1 MEQEVRKCE
10 GLAKDLLQ
18 EREREV
24 REASQPEV
32 WSGRV
37 EASDLAG

>member
-10 GLAKDLLQ
+10 GLAKVLVR
-18 EREREV
+18 ERKREV
-24 REASQPEV
+24 REASQLEI